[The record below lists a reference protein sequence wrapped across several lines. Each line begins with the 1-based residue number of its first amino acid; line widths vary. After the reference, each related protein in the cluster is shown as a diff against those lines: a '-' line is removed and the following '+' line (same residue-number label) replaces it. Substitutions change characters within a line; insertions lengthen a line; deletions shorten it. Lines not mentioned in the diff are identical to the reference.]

1 MKKAMQT
8 AFWLLRIFVGT
19 GLFSVGFNM
28 FLGPNNLNAG
38 GLSGLA
44 QLVVTVLDF
53 GSVGL
58 FVVLLNLPLFALAGI
73 KVGKKFFLGSLAGM
87 LSLTVTLE
95 IFSFLPVPQVDTLL
109 AALYGGVMA
118 GIGVGIVF
126 MAGASTGGSDIIVRL
141 LKLKMQHVNIGTIT
155 IAFDCIVVL
164 LTGLVFQDIT
174 RALYSGVVVF
184 VTGKVVDAVV
194 YSFDYSKAVMIMSKE
209 YETVAKVITKDLNRG
224 ATYLKGEGTYSGRE
238 MKVVFTVVKKQQLPE
253 LKRLVNE
260 VDPTAFVVVQ
270 EAHQVLGEGFAR
282 YSKDSL

>member
-141 LKLKMQHVNIGTIT
+141 LKLKMQHINIGTIT
-155 IAFDCIVVL
+155 ICFDCVVVL
-164 LTGLVFQDIT
+164 LTGIVFQDIT

-184 VTGKVVDAVV
+184 VTGKVVDSVV

-260 VDPTAFVVVQ
+260 VDPNAFVVVQ

>member
-1 MKKAMQT
+1 MKKAIQT
-8 AFWLLRIFVGT
+8 FLWILRIFVGT

-28 FLGPNNLNAG
+28 FLGPNDLNAG

-44 QLVVTVLDF
+44 QLMVEVLGF

-58 FVVLLNLPLFALAGI
+58 FVVLINLPLFALAGI
-73 KVGKKFFLGSLAGM
+73 KVGKQFFWGSLTGM

-95 IFSFLPVPQVDTLL
+95 LFTFLPVPQVDPLL

-141 LKLKMQHVNIGTIT
+141 LKMKMQHVNIGTIT
-155 IAFDCIVVL
+155 IGFDCVVAI
-164 LTGLVFQDIT
+164 LTGIVFQDIS
-174 RALYSGVVVF
+174 RALYSGVTIF

-209 YETVAKVITKDLNRG
+209 YEKVAKVITKDLNRG
-224 ATYLKGEGTYSGRE
+224 ATYLKGEGTYSGNE
-238 MKVVFTVVKKQQLPE
+238 MKVVFTVVKKQQLAE
-253 LKRLVNE
+253 LKRLVHE
-260 VDPTAFVVVQ
+260 VDPNAFVVVQ

>member
-141 LKLKMQHVNIGTIT
+141 LKLKMQHINIGTIT
-155 IAFDCIVVL
+155 ICFDCVVVL
-164 LTGLVFQDIT
+164 LTGIVFQDIT

-209 YETVAKVITKDLNRG
+209 YEAVAKVITKDLNRG

-260 VDPTAFVVVQ
+260 VDPNAFVVVQ

>member
-8 AFWLLRIFVGT
+8 FLWLLRIFVGT

-28 FLGPNNLNAG
+28 FLGPNDLNAG

-44 QLVVTVLDF
+44 QLIVEVLGF
-53 GSVGL
+53 GSVGM
-58 FVVLLNLPLFALAGI
+58 FVALINLPLFALAGM
-73 KVGKKFFLGSLAGM
+73 KVGKQFFWGSLAGM
-87 LSLTVTLE
+87 LSLTITLE
-95 IFSFLPVPQVDTLL
+95 LLAFLPVPQVDPLL

-126 MAGASTGGSDIIVRL
+126 MTGASTGGSDIIVRL
-141 LKLKMQHVNIGTIT
+141 LKMKMQHVNIGTIT
-155 IAFDCIVVL
+155 IGFDCVVAI
-164 LTGLVFQDIT
+164 LTGIVFRDIS
-174 RALYSGVVVF
+174 RALYSGVTIF

-209 YETVAKVITKDLNRG
+209 YEAVAKIIMKDLNRG
-224 ATYLKGEGTYSGRE
+224 ATYLRGEGTYSGNE
-238 MKVVFTVVKKQQLPE
+238 MKVVFTVVKKQQLAE
-253 LKRLVNE
+253 LKRLVHE
-260 VDPTAFVVVQ
+260 VDPDAFVVVQ

>member
-8 AFWLLRIFVGT
+8 FLWLLRIFVGT

-28 FLGPNNLNAG
+28 FLGPNDLNAG

-44 QLVVTVLDF
+44 QLIVEVLGF
-53 GSVGL
+53 GSVGM
-58 FVVLLNLPLFALAGI
+58 FVALINLPLFALAGM
-73 KVGKKFFLGSLAGM
+73 KVGKQFFWGSLAGM
-87 LSLTVTLE
+87 LSLTITLE
-95 IFSFLPVPQVDTLL
+95 LLAFLPVPQVDPLL

-126 MAGASTGGSDIIVRL
+126 MTGASTGGSDIIVRL
-141 LKLKMQHVNIGTIT
+141 LKKKMQHVNIGTIT
-155 IAFDCIVVL
+155 IGFDCVVAI
-164 LTGLVFQDIT
+164 LTGIVFRDIS
-174 RALYSGVVVF
+174 RALYSGVTIF

-209 YETVAKVITKDLNRG
+209 YEAVAKIIMKDLNRG
-224 ATYLKGEGTYSGRE
+224 ATYLRGEGTYSGNE
-238 MKVVFTVVKKQQLPE
+238 MKVVFTVVKKQQLAE
-253 LKRLVNE
+253 LKRLVHE
-260 VDPTAFVVVQ
+260 VDPDAFVVVQ

>member
-1 MKKAMQT
+1 MKKAVQT
-8 AFWLLRIFVGT
+8 TLWLLRIFVGT
-19 GLFSVGFNM
+19 GIFSVGFNM
-28 FLGPNNLNAG
+28 FLGPNDLNAG

-44 QLVVTVLDF
+44 QLMVEVLGF

-58 FVVLLNLPLFALAGI
+58 FVALINLPLFALAGI
-73 KVGKKFFLGSLAGM
+73 KVGKQFFWGSLAGM

-95 IFSFLPVPQVDTLL
+95 LFTFLPAFEGDPLL

-141 LKLKMQHVNIGTIT
+141 LKMRMQHVNIGTIT
-155 IAFDCIVVL
+155 IGFDCIVAI
-164 LTGLVFQDIT
+164 LTGLVFQDMS
-174 RALYSGVVVF
+174 RALYSGVTIF

-209 YETVAKVITKDLNRG
+209 YEKVAKVITKDLNRG
-224 ATYLKGEGTYSGRE
+224 ATYLKGEGTYSGNE
-238 MKVVFTVVKKQQLPE
+238 MKVVFTVVKKQQLAE
-253 LKRLVNE
+253 LKRLLHE
-260 VDPTAFVVVQ
+260 VDPNAFVVVQ

-282 YSKDSL
+282 YSKNSL